1 MSADLAIDIRPRPG
15 TFDPRRARQV
25 IVVLAAVAVVL
36 ALVFMVYDLRGS
48 LSYALELRTR
58 RLAALAI
65 VGVCLGASAVM
76 FHTITHNRILT
87 PSMIGFDALYVLIQI
102 SAAYAFGT
110 FAFLRFDVRV
120 RFAIELALMLG
131 FAIVLQRWL
140 LGRHRNDLYLLVLV
154 GIVLGAMFTGLT
166 AFVSRMIDP
175 NEYITLQDQLFASFS
190 TANEDLLVVAA
201 LTTGGT
207 LVLTAGLHRRLDVV
221 ALGHANATS
230 LGVDYGRVV
239 DATMLAV
246 AVLVSVA
253 TALVGP
259 ITFLGILVSNLAYR
273 LTGTFRH
280 RYTVATASLIAV
292 VALVGGQ
299 FVLERVFHSTTRL
312 SVIIGFVGGIYFIVL
327 LLRGVD
333 R

>member
-110 FAFLRFDVRV
+110 FAFLRFDVAGTVTVRV
-120 RFAIELALMLG
+120 PIVKATGMFA
-131 FAIVLQRWL
+131 
-140 LGRHRNDLYLLVLV
+140 
-154 GIVLGAMFTGLT
+154 TLT
-166 AFVSRMIDP
+166 PS
-175 NEYITLQDQLFASFS
+175 SS
-190 TANEDLLVVAA
+190 
-201 LTTGGT
+201 
-207 LVLTAGLHRRLDVV
+207 
-221 ALGHANATS
+221 
-230 LGVDYGRVV
+230 
-239 DATMLAV
+239 
-246 AVLVSVA
+246 
-253 TALVGP
+253 
-259 ITFLGILVSNLAYR
+259 
-273 LTGTFRH
+273 
-280 RYTVATASLIAV
+280 
-292 VALVGGQ
+292 
-299 FVLERVFHSTTRL
+299 
-312 SVIIGFVGGIYFIVL
+312 
-327 LLRGVD
+327 
-333 R
+333 